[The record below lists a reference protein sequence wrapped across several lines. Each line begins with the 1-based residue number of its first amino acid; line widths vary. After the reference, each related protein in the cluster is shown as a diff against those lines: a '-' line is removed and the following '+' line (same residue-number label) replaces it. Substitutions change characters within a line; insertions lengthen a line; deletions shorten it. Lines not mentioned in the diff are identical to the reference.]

1 MKQLLVP
8 SGPPCYPGRREPAV
22 GLEKEMA
29 TGLVTLEIEVGNPAN
44 PQTTEKVDFLIDSGA
59 IYSVRIAGSDCFSK
73 SASSTA

>member
-1 MKQLLVP
+1 
-8 SGPPCYPGRREPAV
+8 
-22 GLEKEMA
+22 MA